1 MDHTTIII
9 IGVIVILIAI
19 LMTLLYKSAKSRN
32 RSGHWMWWAIHP
44 IFGLIALAVLLKKPP
59 LSIGEDGKVIP
70 DKKERLEKATTL
82 DVIISIFLPGW
93 GLIVGALAFFIKGE
107 KKRGA
112 TMMIIGAIILFLLII
127 SGNFGSPQH

>member
-1 MDHTTIII
+1 
-9 IGVIVILIAI
+9 
-19 LMTLLYKSAKSRN
+19 
-32 RSGHWMWWAIHP
+32 MWWAIHP